1 MIPDEEQEEPKVDSL
16 KEVVAFPT
24 YWDGNCFFRA
34 MITHAADIEH
44 AARYTKTGEPWLVKE
59 RAKLLQQAN
68 ALRKQAVE
76 YAVDHGLADLAEEE
90 GWAQSMSEN
99 GAWADDMSSCQSN
112 GLRTFDCLDV
122 EMIPKAP
129 SQDLQAGRLSWASP

>member
-1 MIPDEEQEEPKVDSL
+1 MPAIDEAEMIPDEEQEEPKVDSL
-16 KEVVAFPT
+16 KEIVAFPT

-34 MITHAADIEH
+34 MITYAADIEH

-59 RAKLLQQAN
+59 RAKLLQRAN

-90 GWAQSMSEN
+90 GWAQSLREN
-99 GAWADDMSSCQSN
+99 GAWADEVAILATTRTPASCTTRSMA
-112 GLRTFDCLDV
+112 RRRPT
-122 EMIPKAP
+122 
-129 SQDLQAGRLSWASP
+129 RW